1 MVDGC
6 QGQYMQVVQH
16 SIIHVMTVDYAWQ
29 YWTLHIA
36 HSIYSSGHGRFS
48 PFHLNGTGTE
58 RKYNGRANE
67 YVPVYVLYAA
77 RAYSRYE

>member
-48 PFHLNGTGTE
+48 PFRLNGTE
-58 RKYNGRANE
+58 I
-67 YVPVYVLYAA
+67 
-77 RAYSRYE
+77 